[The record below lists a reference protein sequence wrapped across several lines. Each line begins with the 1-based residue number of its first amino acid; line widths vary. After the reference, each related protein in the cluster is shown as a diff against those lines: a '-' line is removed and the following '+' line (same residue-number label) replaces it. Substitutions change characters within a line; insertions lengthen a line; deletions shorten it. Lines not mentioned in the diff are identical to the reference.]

1 MAKIESIPYVKK
13 QLGETYLVWLQNS
26 NSYFL
31 LEGPAWFVFDKI
43 TGNHAP
49 QIIEKE
55 LVSQYEMTAE
65 ESRTFLNDM
74 AERIKSFNEMVPMDH
89 DLGFEQDLVDYEFLA
104 FSQYTYLLKDKLVRF
119 RYSGP
124 ELERYIHPL
133 VEHLVV
139 EDGDC
144 EEVLDFE
151 LFAYDGEVVF
161 RMNGK
166 VMGVWAA
173 DESHWVK
180 GRIFLEF
187 VNVLHDKIEQ
197 DWLMTVHASAITNK
211 KKTVLFSA
219 APGSGK
225 TTMAALLQARG
236 YHLISDDFVP
246 VDKAMFKAHP
256 FPIAMS
262 VKEGALSVLK
272 SHYPALAE
280 TPVVNATPEKKVRYW
295 PIRNDKMEMVFPVNE
310 ILFINYDES
319 ADCELISL
327 SKADAMKRL
336 VDQVWVP
343 PYVDRVETFFR
354 WIDGVSFYELNYSNT
369 PKALKIVEKLFDDE

>member
-49 QIIEKE
+49 QAIEKE
-55 LVSQYEMTAE
+55 LVSRYEMTAE
-65 ESRTFLNDM
+65 ESRTFISEM
-74 AERIKSFNEMVPMDH
+74 KERISSFNEMVPMDH
-89 DLGFEQDLVDYEFLA
+89 DLDFEQDLDNYRFMP
-104 FSQYTYLLKDKLVRF
+104 FSEHTYLLKDKCVRF

-124 ELERYIHPL
+124 ALERYIHPL
-133 VEHLVV
+133 VKHLVIG
-139 EDGDC
+139 EGDC
-144 EEVLDFE
+144 KEALDFE
-151 LFAYDGEVVF
+151 LFAYNSEVVF

-166 VMGVWAA
+166 VMGIWGAG
-173 DESHWVK
+173 ESHWVK

-187 VNVLHDKIEQ
+187 VNVLHDKTEN
-197 DWLMTVHASAITNK
+197 DWLMTVHASAITNE

-225 TTMAALLQARG
+225 TTMAALLQAKG

-246 VDKAMFKAHP
+246 VDKTMFKAHP

-272 SHYPALAE
+272 SHYPTLAE

-295 PIRNDKMEMVFPVNE
+295 PIKNDKMEMVFPVNE
-310 ILFINYDES
+310 ILFINYDEC